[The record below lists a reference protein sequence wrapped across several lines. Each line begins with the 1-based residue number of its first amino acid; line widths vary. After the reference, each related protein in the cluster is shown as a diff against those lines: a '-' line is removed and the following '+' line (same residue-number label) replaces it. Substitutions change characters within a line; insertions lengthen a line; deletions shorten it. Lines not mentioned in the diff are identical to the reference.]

1 MFQGREVGAELVLVM
16 CVQGMLL
23 MSTSGRLGVVL
34 AKQGGALAKLLP
46 IFQLGGGGILGSG
59 TQYFS
64 CNKAQKS
71 SSCFWRAY
79 VRVSGRFNSL
89 YTGLCPFEA
98 YSSVPARTYLMT

>member
-46 IFQLGGGGILGSG
+46 IFQLGGGGILGSAPNI
-59 TQYFS
+59 S
-64 CNKAQKS
+64 PVIRPKS
-71 SSCFWRAY
+71 RPRAFG
-79 VRVSGRFNSL
+79 VRMCV
-89 YTGLCPFEA
+89 
-98 YSSVPARTYLMT
+98 